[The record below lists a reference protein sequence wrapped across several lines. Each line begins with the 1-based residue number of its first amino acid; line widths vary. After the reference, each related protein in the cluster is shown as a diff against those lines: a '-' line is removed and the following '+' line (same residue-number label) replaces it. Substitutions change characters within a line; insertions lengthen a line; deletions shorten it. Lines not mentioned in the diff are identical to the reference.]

1 MNRLQLTHTLLPL
14 LGLLTLSAT
23 LRAQQDPK
31 AGWNGNP
38 PSIGNNDNILTLH
51 TGVQLVL
58 QDITVTDAAGH
69 PVTGLKQEDFRIFE
83 DGRPQTIKNFEE
95 RAPVDPALARQRADE
110 LAHRLPPN
118 TFTNYKAFSG
128 GTLVVFLLDT
138 VEEHGCGSGPDAQMS
153 LRQGMLDYMKSVPP
167 GTPFIILQL
176 DRGLH
181 MVQDM
186 TTDVEALQTAV
197 HGKRDFPESVPQLA
211 APGSELADANLRRRQ
226 IVTAA
231 MKQLKQ
237 YLGAIPGRKNLVWF
251 SSPLYTN
258 LALLLAGTPPTEWK
272 SYPTFA
278 AYMANITASLQQSRI
293 AIYQMQGTPVGG
305 TGGPSMAATP
315 EDIKAAT
322 EERHPGWGPDPV
334 MAEMF
339 LTQPVCNYPQAKER
353 IAAIVDHSQH
363 YYTIS
368 YTPTNQSWS
377 DKPRQFSVQLA
388 DPTLH
393 LDYRRS
399 YIGSSSDTTIQRV
412 AAPAVQTAAAA
423 TVLHDTTGPS
433 PTLQTAM
440 GMGAI
445 EPTQVIFEA
454 SATPARTETKDSDKQ
469 APAPG
474 NFLPIKFRKQG
485 YRNYTVHF
493 RVRADELKL
502 TPSAD
507 GVSYAGNLDLVAVV
521 YDNQGQAVNGKRERT
536 SISFADL
543 SDPALQAASITGDLT
558 IEVPIKGSYFL
569 RLGVRD
575 AATDRVGALEIPID
589 RIPLTHK

>member
-1 MNRLQLTHTLLPL
+1 MMRHARPALSLLAL
-14 LGLLTLSAT
+14 VAISVAM
-23 LRAQQDPK
+23 RAQQDPA
-31 AGWNGNP
+31 AGWNSNP
-38 PSIGNNDNILTLH
+38 PSSGNNDSILTLH

-58 QDITVTDAAGH
+58 QDITVTDATGH
-69 PVTGLKQEDFRIFE
+69 PVTGLKPEDFRIFE

-138 VEEHGCGSGPDAQMS
+138 IEEHGCGSGPDAQMH

-167 GTPFIILQL
+167 GTPYIILQL

-186 TTDVEALQTAV
+186 TTDVEVLQTAL
-197 HGKRDFPESVPQLA
+197 HGKRDFPELAPQLA

-293 AIYQMQGTPVGG
+293 AIYQMQGSPVVG
-305 TGGPSMAATP
+305 TGGPSMAASLD
-315 EDIKAAT
+315 DIKAAT

-339 LTQPVCNYPQAKER
+339 LTEPTCDYPQAKER

-388 DPTLH
+388 DPTLK
-393 LDYRRS
+393 LAYRRS

-423 TVLHDTTGPS
+423 TVFHDTTGPS

-454 SATPARTETKDSDKQ
+454 SATPAPTQTKDPSK
-469 APAPG
+469 APPTPG
-474 NFLPIKFRKQG
+474 NFLAVKFRKQG
-485 YRNYTVHF
+485 YRDYTVHF
-493 RVRADELKL
+493 RVRANELKL

-507 GVSYAGNLDLVAVV
+507 DTSYTGNLDFVAVV
-521 YDNQGQAVNGKRERT
+521 YDNQGQAVNGKREKVSVT
-536 SISFADL
+536 FPDL
-543 SDPALQAASITGDLT
+543 SDPQLQTASLTGDLV
-558 IEVPIKGSYFL
+558 IEVPVKGSYFL

-575 AATDRVGALEIPID
+575 AATDRVGALEIPVD
-589 RIPLTHK
+589 RIPLAGK